1 MLILYLTKRVDME
14 IKRLIAFALFVII
27 DSTFALAR
35 ENEKRTFIYP
45 RIGCNVSF
53 YDNTNAGLGESST
66 MKHDRKTS
74 GNMGFEAG
82 LDAEHYFNCYIGI
95 SIGAYYSYKRKS
107 EGDFTD
113 EYDDVKY
120 VMRNS
125 KTTFHSICFPV
136 LAMINIKTWRNSS
149 LAFKGGLQI
158 ETLLSANTKNTQYD
172 YYKDDGQWKLKDNG
186 VQQVDGSTTGAYHK
200 MSLLIPV
207 GLCYRLGHLS
217 LDARYNLGLTR
228 QYRYINQSKHQ
239 KGLTVLV
246 GYGITI

>member
-1 MLILYLTKRVDME
+1 
-14 IKRLIAFALFVII
+14 
-27 DSTFALAR
+27 
-35 ENEKRTFIYP
+35 
-45 RIGCNVSF
+45 
-53 YDNTNAGLGESST
+53 
-66 MKHDRKTS
+66 
-74 GNMGFEAG
+74 
-82 LDAEHYFNCYIGI
+82 
-95 SIGAYYSYKRKS
+95 
-107 EGDFTD
+107 
-113 EYDDVKY
+113 
-120 VMRNS
+120 MRNS

-158 ETLLSANTKNTQYD
+158 ETLLSANNKNTQYD